1 MDYVKGFVPKGGTK
15 VNIVRFLMQL
25 HSVHGDRQQNT
36 FVLKRAVI
44 LLKPV
49 GTKLARGR
57 VYTDLVPE

>member
-36 FVLKRAVI
+36 FVVKIQNYCQWLNDSGYNA
-44 LLKPV
+44 
-49 GTKLARGR
+49 
-57 VYTDLVPE
+57 DFF